1 MIKARG
7 ATVGGEPILI
17 FGLSRMNT
25 ERLHAGMP
33 IRVDLREMGLVGL
46 VFIIAGETE
55 EAIAASLKEA
65 NLVDAA
71 TLVTDRK
78 TGRKPQ

>member
-25 ERLHAGMP
+25 ERLHAGLP
-33 IRVDLREMGLVGL
+33 IRVDLRELGMQGL

-55 EAIAASLKEA
+55 EAIGASLKGA
-65 NLVDAA
+65 NLVGPD
-71 TLVTDRK
+71 TVVTDRK

>member
-33 IRVDLREMGLVGL
+33 IRVDLRELGMKGL

-55 EAIAASLKEA
+55 EAIGASLKG
-65 NLVDAA
+65 VGTD
-71 TLVTDRK
+71 TVVTDRK